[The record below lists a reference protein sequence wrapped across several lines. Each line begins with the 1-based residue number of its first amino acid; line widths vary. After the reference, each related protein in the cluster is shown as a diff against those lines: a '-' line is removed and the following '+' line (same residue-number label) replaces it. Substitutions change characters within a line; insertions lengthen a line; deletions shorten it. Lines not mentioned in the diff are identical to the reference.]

1 MEVPTSVA
9 IFYLY
14 TINLLMSTT
23 YGVSRTSYSKCAGFC
38 FEAPAGPRDHAARR
52 ISAKLSLSLA
62 FSLMALCQSFSL
74 EPPYYTK
81 IEFHGHPH
89 HRHTVIT
96 TMLPRFTGAMSAQC
110 VYGGGAGSRTP
121 VFPPLSLI
129 VNN

>member
-52 ISAKLSLSLA
+52 MSAKLSLSLA

-74 EPPYYTK
+74 EPPYSV
-81 IEFHGHPH
+81 P
-89 HRHTVIT
+89 VDPSSPPST
-96 TMLPRFTGAMSAQC
+96 TLSYRLSQPAR
-110 VYGGGAGSRTP
+110 GGYLSFPSR
-121 VFPPLSLI
+121 
-129 VNN
+129 